1 MARVLSSQHRLNNI
15 ALARQQVL
23 EHGADIAT
31 PLVDD
36 WIQRSWR
43 RCMSW
48 GQQPQHGVHFE
59 TVSQA
64 HSRRLQEQ
72 HQPLLRAAQAE
83 LDRLSRAI
91 SGTRYFALLT
101 NAQGVVVFRSYGSI
115 TYAGMLDLIYANA
128 PFAARVTDTWI
139 DRNERKG
146 KGASDHAPVV
156 VDLADGAGA

>member
-1 MARVLSSQHRLNNI
+1 MSRALSSQHRLDNI
-15 ALARQQVL
+15 ALARKQVL

-43 RCMSW
+43 RCISW

-64 HSRRLQEQ
+64 YSRRLQEQ

-101 NAQGVVVFRSYGSI
+101 NAQGVVIDTRGAQQAQGNV
-115 TYAGMLDLIYANA
+115 TE
-128 PFAARVTDTWI
+128 AARHLGISRATLY
-139 DRNERKG
+139 RKISHT
-146 KGASDHAPVV
+146 KNTRK
-156 VDLADGAGA
+156 